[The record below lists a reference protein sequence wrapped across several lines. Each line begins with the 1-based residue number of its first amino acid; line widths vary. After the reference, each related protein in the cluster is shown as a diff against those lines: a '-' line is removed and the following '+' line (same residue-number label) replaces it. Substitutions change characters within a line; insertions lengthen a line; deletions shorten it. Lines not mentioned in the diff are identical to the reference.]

1 MLELVME
8 GERKKCIAEND
19 DMYWLRAIDYKGIM
33 VGRKFSRYNEAEA
46 REAFKHSWVCAFN
59 RCNDSCPK
67 KKSETK
73 LDFDNKQEIKQ
84 KLYEI
89 SDLNEVLRS
98 FLRAA
103 NNSDTDAGITV
114 TGCIRNKIE
123 AALNMVEV

>member
-1 MLELVME
+1 MSEKLPEHKVTE
-8 GERKKCIAEND
+8 GSGEDLCNKFIAE
-19 DMYWLRAIDYKGIM
+19 KG
-33 VGRKFSRYNEAEA
+33 YNEEEAKIA

-59 RCNDSCPK
+59 RYNDSCPK
-67 KKSETK
+67 
-73 LDFDNKQEIKQ
+73 LEIKQ

-98 FLRAA
+98 FLREA

-114 TGCIRNKIE
+114 TGCIRDKIE